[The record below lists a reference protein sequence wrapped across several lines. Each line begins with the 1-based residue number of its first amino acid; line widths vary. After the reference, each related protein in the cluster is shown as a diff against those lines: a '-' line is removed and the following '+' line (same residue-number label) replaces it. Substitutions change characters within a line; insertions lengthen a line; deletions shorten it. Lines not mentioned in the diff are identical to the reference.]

1 MMKLNKS
8 LLFACVWAVSFVSQ
22 MYAKKGKKPNV
33 LVIYTDDHR
42 YTGVHALGGQ
52 VVRTPYMDQLA
63 NDGIAFTNTFLMG
76 AFTGATSVAS
86 RAMLMTGRNLFQQDG
101 VGHTIQ
107 KENTTLGEAFRQAG
121 YYAYHV
127 GKWHQDFASLA
138 RSFDGGG
145 KVSGKPAYLTDQYR
159 MPYSDWNPEGIY
171 KPENSYLLEYDKE
184 GKVIRRPFS
193 KTDKRGPV
201 GTENT
206 GPHVSEVL
214 ADDAVEFIGK
224 YDKKQPFF
232 MYLAFPCPHDPR
244 QAHQKYKDMYPE
256 EQIQLLP
263 SYMPQ
268 HPFDNGHYVLR
279 DEMLGEWP
287 RTEEIARKHLSDY
300 YAIITH
306 LDDQI
311 GRVIKELKRSG
322 EYENTVILFAG
333 DSGLAVGNHGLLGKQ
348 NLYDEDG
355 IHVPFIISGGLIK
368 EEDKGR
374 REDAFCYIHDI
385 MPTACDLANIPVPA
399 SVTGKSLLPVIEREK
414 EQIRDYT
421 YHAYLQYQR
430 AYRKGDYKLIE
441 YVRAPEIDV
450 KGNKTIRGSYVT
462 QLFNVTKDPWEV
474 FNLAYFPEYK
484 ELLGTMQA
492 EMKSKAME
500 LGDTADGKRVKID
513 FWEYYKKSGED
524 KK

>member
-1 MMKLNKS
+1 M
-8 LLFACVWAVSFVSQ
+8 
-22 MYAKKGKKPNV
+22 
-33 LVIYTDDHR
+33 
-42 YTGVHALGGQ
+42 
-52 VVRTPYMDQLA
+52 
-63 NDGIAFTNTFLMG
+63 
-76 AFTGATSVAS
+76 
-86 RAMLMTGRNLFQQDG
+86 
-101 VGHTIQ
+101 
-107 KENTTLGEAFRQAG
+107 
-121 YYAYHV
+121 
-127 GKWHQDFASLA
+127 
-138 RSFDGGG
+138 
-145 KVSGKPAYLTDQYR
+145 
-159 MPYSDWNPEGIY
+159 
-171 KPENSYLLEYDKE
+171 
-184 GKVIRRPFS
+184 
-193 KTDKRGPV
+193 
-201 GTENT
+201 
-206 GPHVSEVL
+206 
-214 ADDAVEFIGK
+214 
-224 YDKKQPFF
+224 
-232 MYLAFPCPHDPR
+232 
-244 QAHQKYKDMYPE
+244 
-256 EQIQLLP
+256 
-263 SYMPQ
+263 
-268 HPFDNGHYVLR
+268 
-279 DEMLGEWP
+279 
-287 RTEEIARKHLSDY
+287 
-300 YAIITH
+300 
-306 LDDQI
+306 DDQI